1 MRHTSQFRYKFDT
14 LMSRGTT
21 SLILWLAG
29 LCFLV
34 AVVATV
40 AFMTLRIGPTEDAG
54 MVETFWHSL
63 MFLVHPGPVDGT
75 AGPWGFVLVTFFV
88 SLGGILVASTLIG
101 LLTTGISDRIENLRK
116 GRSVVI
122 EHGHTVIL
130 GWSVTVPSIVANLV
144 AANANM
150 RNGCIVILSRRPKVE
165 VEDELR
171 ERFPETGRT
180 RVVVRS
186 GESTVPADVALTSPA
201 TAKSIILVTTESE
214 DPDARTIRSLL
225 ALSHVVGSW
234 SGKGVVVQVQ
244 QERNVEVLRMI
255 APDAIHTVH
264 AGDLISRIMIQ
275 AGRQSG
281 LSEIYAELLDFADNE
296 IYFHDDPRLTG
307 RSFREVLFMY
317 ERGMPIGIRR
327 NGGAIELRPPADTLL
342 DAGDRTIVIAID
354 DDETE
359 IRVEP
364 TRSPEVAKDRIVSPT
379 VRTSQSERTL
389 ILGWNNHVPGML
401 RELFSYVTADSTAT
415 VVIPEGRGNGGREEA
430 LAAPWTEQVEFITAS
445 TTTRASLL
453 SLDVGTYDHVIVVP
467 CSDDRGARDADS
479 ETLVTLLHLRRIANE
494 TDATFSIV
502 TEMLD
507 ARNREL
513 AEIAHP
519 DDFVIDERLISLMLS
534 QVAENP
540 ELETVFSELFSADGS
555 EIYVH
560 TLTQYVQPGPTTWD
574 TIIESALRRGEVAF
588 GYRCGREAYDAE
600 KRYGVRLNPDRGE
613 VIDVREGDMVIV
625 LGDE

>member
-1 MRHTSQFRYKFDT
+1 MHHISRLRYSFDN
-14 LMSRGTT
+14 LMSRGTS
-21 SLILWLAG
+21 SLVLWLAG

-34 AVVATV
+34 AVVATA
-40 AFMTLRIGPTEDAG
+40 AFMVLRIGPSEDAG

-63 MFLVHPGPVDGT
+63 MFLVHPGPVEGS
-75 AGPWGFVLVTFFV
+75 AGPWGFVLVTFLV

-101 LLTTGISDRIENLRK
+101 LLTAGISDRIEDRRK

-122 EHGHTVIL
+122 EQGHTVIL

-144 AANANM
+144 EANANL
-150 RNGCIVILSRRPKVE
+150 RESCVVILSRRPKVE

-171 ERFPETGRT
+171 ERLPNLGRT
-180 RVVVRS
+180 RLVVRS
-186 GESTVPADVALTSPA
+186 GEVTVPADVALTSPA
-201 TAKSIILVTTESE
+201 TAKSIILVNTEVE

-225 ALSHVVGSW
+225 ALSRVIGSW
-234 SGKGVVVQVQ
+234 EGKGIVVQVG

-255 APDAIHTVH
+255 APSAIRTVH
-264 AGDLISRIMIQ
+264 AGDLISRIMVQ

-296 IYFHDDPRLTG
+296 IYFHDDARLAG
-307 RSFREVLFMY
+307 RSFREILFLY

-327 NGGAIELRPPADTLL
+327 IDGTIELRPPADTLL
-342 DAGDRTIVIAID
+342 DAGDRTIVVAID
-354 DDETE
+354 DDESE
-359 IRVEP
+359 MRIAEERQPQIVESSIIP
-364 TRSPEVAKDRIVSPT
+364 AMKRQQRH
-379 VRTSQSERTL
+379 ERTL
-389 ILGWNNHVPGML
+389 ILGWNSHVPGML
-401 RELFSYVTADSTAT
+401 RELFSYVTTDSTAT
-415 VVIPEGRGNGGREEA
+415 IVTPEGRGNGGREEIGDA
-430 LAAPWTEQVEFITAS
+430 TWADRVMFVTAS
-445 TTTRASLL
+445 TTTRSSLL
-453 SLDVGTYDHVIVVP
+453 SLDVATYDHVIVVP

-494 TDATFSIV
+494 TGATFSIV

-519 DDFVIDERLISLMLS
+519 DDFVVDERLISLMLS

-560 TLTQYVQPGPTTWD
+560 PLTDYVRPGRTTWD
-574 TIIESALRRGEVAF
+574 TIIESALRRGEIAF
-588 GYRCGREAYDAE
+588 GYRYGREAHDAE
-600 KRYGVRLNPDRGE
+600 KRYGVRLNPDRAEG
-613 VIDVREGDMVIV
+613 IDVEEGDMVIV